1 MSLSDNDLV
10 QAVFTRNTERV
21 RMLIASKADVNA
33 VDTVQNTPLAV
44 AAYHGDVE
52 LTFML
57 LDAGAAV
64 NSRDPGGAT
73 ALIVAAK
80 QGHGDVAR
88 LLVAHGADQK
98 AIDRGS
104 GATALMLAK
113 HRGDED
119 LVSLLD
125 PSAASARQS
134 LVEEGGEDDE
144 PELPSELILTGN
156 VMAIDHV
163 LKLDAALERFDW
175 GRYEA
180 ALAKLAGVRAVDVF
194 VTPEPGSVCVEAHAT
209 ILVRLPGS
217 KTMPAAPTSAP
228 TASTS
233 SNSSIRGV
241 MAATGGLGGKTMSS
255 LAGGTLRATGGG
267 AGALSAGS
275 SALSSSLVDR
285 VMGMMQ
291 ALKKAPALKQATGGA
306 VLVGTPQVRLL
317 GDVATEDA
325 LVLEAAQELLSLRP
339 QHDLAR
345 QTFESRRREVK
356 AAAAGGADGK
366 AAGGADASGALA
378 LEASKAILLL
388 RGPREALQEAAERA
402 AAAKERR
409 TKRR

>member
-1 MSLSDNDLV
+1 
-10 QAVFTRNTERV
+10 
-21 RMLIASKADVNA
+21 
-33 VDTVQNTPLAV
+33 
-44 AAYHGDVE
+44 
-52 LTFML
+52 
-57 LDAGAAV
+57 
-64 NSRDPGGAT
+64 
-73 ALIVAAK
+73 
-80 QGHGDVAR
+80 

-113 HRGDED
+113 HQGDED

-134 LVEEGGEDDE
+134 LVEEGEEDDE

-267 AGALSAGS
+267 AGARALGYWRGS
-275 SALSSSLVDR
+275 SGSSGS
-285 VMGMMQ
+285 
-291 ALKKAPALKQATGGA
+291 GGRHPKRRRGSCYCRRKYCRMRA
-306 VLVGTPQVRLL
+306 S
-317 GDVATEDA
+317 E
-325 LVLEAAQELLSLRP
+325 
-339 QHDLAR
+339 
-345 QTFESRRREVK
+345 RREV
-356 AAAAGGADGK
+356 G
-366 AAGGADASGALA
+366 SC
-378 LEASKAILLL
+378 
-388 RGPREALQEAAERA
+388 RGVIQARGFHC
-402 AAAKERR
+402 K
-409 TKRR
+409 KRRSSGRRYAGTVQQLSSRLPETVC

>member
-21 RMLIASKADVNA
+21 RSLIASKADVNA

-88 LLVAHGADQK
+88 LLVAHGADPK

-113 HRGDED
+113 QRGDED

-134 LVEEGGEDDE
+134 LVDDDDDDE
-144 PELPSELILTGN
+144 PKLPSELILTGN

-180 ALAKLAGVRAVDVF
+180 ALAKLSGVRAVDVF

-241 MAATGGLGGKTMSS
+241 LAARGGLGGKTMSS

-267 AGALSAGS
+267 AGVLSAGS
-275 SALSSSLVDR
+275 SALSSTLVDR
-285 VMGMMQ
+285 VMGIMQ
-291 ALKKAPALKQATGGA
+291 ALKKAPVLKQATGGA

-388 RGPREALQEAAERA
+388 RGPREALEEAAERA

>member
-21 RMLIASKADVNA
+21 RSLIASKADVNA

-113 HRGDED
+113 QRGDED

-134 LVEEGGEDDE
+134 LVEEEEEDDE

-217 KTMPAAPTSAP
+217 KTMRAAPTSTP
-228 TASTS
+228 TAST

-285 VMGMMQ
+285 VMGVMQ

-345 QTFESRRREVK
+345 QIFESRRREVK

>member
-21 RMLIASKADVNA
+21 RSLIASKADVNA

-88 LLVAHGADQK
+88 LLVAHGADPK

-113 HRGDED
+113 QRGDED

-134 LVEEGGEDDE
+134 LVDDDDDE
-144 PELPSELILTGN
+144 PKLPSELILTGN

-180 ALAKLAGVRAVDVF
+180 ALAKLSGVRAVDVF

-217 KTMPAAPTSAP
+217 RTVPAAPTSAP

-241 MAATGGLGGKTMSS
+241 LAARGGLGGKTMSS

-267 AGALSAGS
+267 AGVLSAGS
-275 SALSSSLVDR
+275 SALSTSHVDR
-285 VMGMMQ
+285 VMGIMQ
-291 ALKKAPALKQATGGA
+291 ALKKAPVLKQATGGA

-388 RGPREALQEAAERA
+388 RGPREALEEAAERA